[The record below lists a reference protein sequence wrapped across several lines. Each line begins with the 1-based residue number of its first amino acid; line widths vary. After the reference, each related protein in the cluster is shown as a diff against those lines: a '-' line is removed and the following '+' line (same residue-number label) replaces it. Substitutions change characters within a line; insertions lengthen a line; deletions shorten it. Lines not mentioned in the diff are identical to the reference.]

1 MAFVGDGGGGGGGGG
16 GWRRC
21 GSEKKKHGLALLMIW
36 KKKVGCASAVVGA
49 LECAGM
55 MMMMNRSWC
64 YTGLYGQTVR
74 TARRRRPSPNG
85 HRQSERSVW
94 GARCGG
100 KR

>member
-1 MAFVGDGGGGGGGGG
+1 MAFVGDGGGSDGG

-36 KKKVGCASAVVGA
+36 KKKVGCASDVVVG
-49 LECAGM
+49 LSCAGM
-55 MMMMNRSWC
+55 MMMSRSWC
-64 YTGLYGQTVR
+64 YTGLYGRTVR
-74 TARRRRPSPNG
+74 TARRRRPSPSG
-85 HRQSERSVW
+85 HRQSGRSVW

>member
-55 MMMMNRSWC
+55 MMMSRSWC
-64 YTGLYGQTVR
+64 YTGLYGRTVR

-85 HRQSERSVW
+85 HLQSGRSVW
-94 GARCGG
+94 GAPCGG
-100 KR
+100 RR